1 MLGSLGVVLLLSYL
15 LMIMLLSVCGSA
27 GVEKHWRVVLVRIL
41 LSLVVS
47 VMRLTSGETLGEIRT
62 L

>member
-1 MLGSLGVVLLLSYL
+1 MLGALGVVLLLSYL

-27 GVEKHWRVVLVRIL
+27 GVKKHWRVVLVRIL
-41 LSLVVS
+41 LSLVIS